1 MGMGSASSAANSAID
16 ASGGQLTI
24 NKPNY
29 VAWAVVGLGLVLAA
43 YVFLNWKKR

>member
-1 MGMGSASSAANSAID
+1 MGMGSASSQANSAID

-29 VAWAVVGLGLVLAA
+29 AVYAVVALGLIIAA
-43 YVFLNWKKR
+43 YVITNWRKR